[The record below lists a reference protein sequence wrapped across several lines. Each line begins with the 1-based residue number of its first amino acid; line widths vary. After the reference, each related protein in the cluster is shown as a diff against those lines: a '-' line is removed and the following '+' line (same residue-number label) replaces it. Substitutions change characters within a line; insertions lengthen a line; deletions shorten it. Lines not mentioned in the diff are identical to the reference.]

1 MDPAH
6 ADLLTE
12 SVEESA
18 GAIARPRRLAW
29 IEGVAAGYEGAR
41 RAAER
46 AGRASAAGAWYTPP
60 DVVQAVLDA
69 ALGGG
74 AGAKPRRPGQGGRPA
89 RAGCGGDVVD
99 PACGTGHFLVA
110 AAERV
115 GAAHVHGMDL
125 DPMAVAI
132 ARVRMRLRFG
142 RIPARWRTAIRC
154 GDALA
159 AGAWDG
165 RAFAAVVGNPPFL
178 GQLSARTARSTA
190 QRDALRRRFGGAVS
204 RYADT
209 ASAFLLLGAE
219 LAPRGTVALVQPLS
233 VLSAAD
239 SAEVRVACGRRLPLG
254 SVRVLRPDAFGA
266 EVRTC
271 VVALAAGAG
280 GPVDA
285 LDPEGRRS
293 ELPRSLFAGGS
304 WGAALAAARQVPAPG
319 ARRTEG
325 TLDDWMNATS
335 DFRQHY
341 YGLRGLVH
349 EARGARPSVARPALV
364 TVGAI
369 DAARLGWSKRSVR
382 IHARDFR
389 APTVARS
396 ELEGHAVL
404 GPWVRAR
411 GVPKVLVATQT
422 RAIEAWVDDR
432 GTALG
437 STPVITAVPRSGKDL
452 WRVGAAILA
461 PPTAAEAWWRHAGAA
476 MSAGAVRISA
486 SQLRK
491 LPAPGVRA
499 AWDRGARAL
508 QAWQRSGRD
517 ADRLRFA
524 EAMCDAYGVPS
535 GDGRDRLLSWW
546 TTAVAAP

>member
-18 GAIARPRRLAW
+18 GAVARARRVAW

-46 AGRASAAGAWYTPP
+46 TGRARAAGAWYTPD
-60 DVVQAVLDA
+60 DVVQTVLDA
-69 ALGGG
+69 ALGGRG
-74 AGAKPRRPGQGGRPA
+74 GLRRSGQGGRPA
-89 RAGCGGDVVD
+89 RAGGSLGVVD
-99 PACGTGHFLVA
+99 AACGTGHFLVDA
-110 AAERV
+110 AKRV
-115 GAAHVHGMDL
+115 GAGRVQGMDL

-142 RIPARWRTAIRC
+142 QSASHWRGAIRC

-165 RAFAAVVGNPPFL
+165 REFAAVVGNPPFL
-178 GQLSARTARSTA
+178 GQLSARTARTA
-190 QRDALRRRFGGAVS
+190 DERDALRLRFGGAVS

-209 ASAFLLLGAE
+209 ACAFLLLGTE

-233 VLSAAD
+233 ALSAGD
-239 SAEVRVACGRRLPLG
+239 SVDARALCGTRLPIA
-254 SVRVLRPDAFGA
+254 SVRVLREDAFGA

-271 VVALAAGAG
+271 VVTLSAHASGRVAAIDATGTRAELARDRFAHGA
-280 GPVDA
+280 
-285 LDPEGRRS
+285 
-293 ELPRSLFAGGS
+293 
-304 WGAALAAARQVPAPG
+304 WGAALAAARQVPLPC
-319 ARRTEG
+319 ARRTAG
-325 TLDDWMNATS
+325 TLDDHMSATS

-349 EARGARPSVARPALV
+349 EARATRPTRSRPALV

-369 DAARLGWSKRSVR
+369 DAARLGWSTKPVR

-389 APTVARS
+389 APTVVRA
-396 ELEGHAVL
+396 ELERHAVL

-422 RAIEAWVDDR
+422 RAIEAWVD
-432 GTALG
+432 GAGIALG
-437 STPVITAVPRSGKDL
+437 STPVITAVPRAAKDL

-476 MSAGAVRISA
+476 LSSSAVRITA
-486 SQLRK
+486 SQLRQM
-491 LPAPGVRA
+491 PAPGGRA

-508 QAWQRSGRD
+508 RAWQRSGRE
-517 ADRLRFA
+517 ADRQRFA
-524 EAMCDAYGVPS
+524 EAMCDAYGVPA
-535 GDGRDRLLSWW
+535 GTGRERLIAWW
-546 TTAVAAP
+546 TRSVGTP

>member
-18 GAIARPRRLAW
+18 RAVARPRRMAW

-41 RAAER
+41 RAAEQ

-69 ALGGG
+69 ALGGRGG
-74 AGAKPRRPGQGGRPA
+74 ARTRGSGQGGRPA
-89 RAGCGGDVVD
+89 RAGRSVVD

-115 GAAHVHGMDL
+115 GAGCVHGMDL

-142 RIPARWRTAIRC
+142 RSAAHWRTAIRC

-159 AGAWDG
+159 AGAWEG
-165 RAFAAVVGNPPFL
+165 CAFAAVVGNPPFL
-178 GQLSARTARSTA
+178 AQLSARTARTA
-190 QRDALRRRFGGAVS
+190 AERDALRRRFGGAVS

-209 ASAFLLLGAE
+209 ASAFLLLGSE
-219 LAPRGTVALVQPLS
+219 LAPGGTVALVQPLS

-239 SAEVRVACGRRLPLG
+239 SAEVRSACETRLPLA
-254 SVRVLRPDAFGA
+254 SVRVLRDDAFGA

-271 VVALAAGAG
+271 VVTLAAGAG
-280 GPVDA
+280 GAVHAMDA
-285 LDPEGRRS
+285 AGNCA
-293 ELPRSLFAGGS
+293 ELARSLFAGGG
-304 WGAALAAARQVPAPG
+304 WGAALAAARQVPPPG
-319 ARRTEG
+319 AQRTDG
-325 TLDDWMNATS
+325 TLDGWMSATS

-369 DAARLGWSKRSVR
+369 DAARLGWSKRKVR
-382 IHARDFR
+382 IHARDFH
-389 APTVARS
+389 APTVVRRV
-396 ELEGHAVL
+396 LERHAVL

-422 RAIEAWVDDR
+422 RAIEAWVDGG

-437 STPVITAVPRSGKDL
+437 STPVITAVPRSSKDL

-486 SQLRK
+486 SQLRN
-491 LPAPGVRA
+491 LPAPGVRG

-508 QAWQRSGRD
+508 QAWQRSGSDRD
-517 ADRLRFA
+517 RTRFA
-524 EAMCDAYGVPS
+524 EAMCDAYGVPA
-535 GDGRDRLLSWW
+535 GPGRERLLAWW
-546 TTAVAAP
+546 AAAVATP